1 MIANGATEAGI
12 QRRELPR
19 VRRRSVQV
27 VEVTGEYGDEVT

>member
-19 VRRRSVQV
+19 VRRRSVRV
-27 VEVTGEYGDEVT
+27 VEVFGELDDEVT